1 MLSIN
6 ISLILTIPITFTV
19 SYLYVSI
26 ITSSLFNNCI
36 QLLNKVLFSAL
47 PKYICFGTGLLCN
60 PGWLYLPAIL
70 LPQPSKAGI
79 IDGHHNVQF
88 CLCQSKPPFKDM
100 LLLSIYMAT
109 DKRAYVGVVA
119 KESYQNGDSTLV

>member
-1 MLSIN
+1 MSVSLLQV
-6 ISLILTIPITFTV
+6 SLIT
-19 SYLYVSI
+19 
-26 ITSSLFNNCI
+26 I

-60 PGWLYLPAIL
+60 PGWLYLPAIP

-88 CLCQSKPPFKDM
+88 CLCQSKPPFKEK
-100 LLLSIYMAT
+100 LLLST
-109 DKRAYVGVVA
+109 TWLPLTTEKRAYVGVVQRRVIRRERVRLSSICEA
-119 KESYQNGDSTLV
+119 LS